1 MTTENALPAAVALP
15 QFLYAAEVNRN
26 GLAATEIVRCTLTEN
41 DEDPAYWYGE
51 HEGSE
56 ILVEQPGLEVLDGG
70 KTVRYSS
77 ESMGDVSM
85 FIMGA
90 RAVYTAQAANNSDAV
105 LEDSND

>member
-1 MTTENALPAAVALP
+1 MPPQTSESPAVALP

-26 GLAATEIVRCTLTEN
+26 GLVSKDIIRCTLTEN
-41 DEDPAYWYGE
+41 DEDPAYWHGE
-51 HEGSE
+51 DEGGE
-56 ILVEQPGLEVLDGG
+56 ILVETPGLEVLDDG

-77 ESMGDVSM
+77 ESIGDVNM

-105 LEDSND
+105 LEDSNG